1 LDPELGSLVH
11 IGDAMSRNMGFGSG
25 GDSLIPAIQSFS
37 FTQLPM
43 EPEDLIDWEADMM
56 RDAEKDM
63 AFLSA
68 IA

>member
-1 LDPELGSLVH
+1 
-11 IGDAMSRNMGFGSG
+11 MGFGSG

-37 FTQLPM
+37 FTQLAM